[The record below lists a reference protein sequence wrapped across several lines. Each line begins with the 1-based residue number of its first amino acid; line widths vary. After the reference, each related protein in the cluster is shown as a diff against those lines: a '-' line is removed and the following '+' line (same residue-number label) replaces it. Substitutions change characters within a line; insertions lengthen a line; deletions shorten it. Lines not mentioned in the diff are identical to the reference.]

1 MKIFFMRHGIA
12 EPAHGSVKDH
22 DRALTEEGRS
32 QVSQIAQAMQRLS
45 IKPDV
50 ILTSPLVRA
59 RQTAEIVAP
68 ALEAPLETANELQPG
83 AILDDLQRLLRRYPQ
98 ETVMLVGHEPDF
110 SALAARLINA
120 DERGILLKKG
130 GMIRIDIDGRPQAGR
145 GRLVMSLT
153 PKTMLLLANGAPA
166 QLAPETPA
174 ANAEP
179 MNGAPQE

>member
-1 MKIFFMRHGIA
+1 MKIFFLRHGIA
-12 EPAHGSVKDH
+12 EPAHGSLKDH

-32 QVSQIAQAMQRLS
+32 QMSQIAQALQQLS
-45 IKPDV
+45 INPDL

-59 RQTAEIVAP
+59 RETAEIVATT
-68 ALEAPLETANELQPG
+68 LGVQLETVNELQPG
-83 AILDDLQRLLRRYPQ
+83 CILDDLQRLLRRYPQ

-130 GMIRIDIDGRPQAGR
+130 GLIRIDIDGRPQAGR

-153 PKTMLLLANGAPA
+153 PKTMVLLANSTSAQPAVAAPA
-166 QLAPETPA
+166 PQSAPIE
-174 ANAEP
+174 
-179 MNGAPQE
+179 GATQE

>member
-12 EPAHGSVKDH
+12 EPAYGSVKDH
-22 DRALTEEGRS
+22 DRALTDEGRG
-32 QVSQIAQAMQRLS
+32 QVNLIAQAMQRLS

-59 RQTAEIVAP
+59 RETAEIIAP
-68 ALEAPLETANELQPG
+68 ALDARLETANELQPG
-83 AILDDLQRLLRRYPQ
+83 CILDDLQRVLRRYPQ

-153 PKTMLLLANGAPA
+153 PKTMMLLANSTPAQPVAEAPA
-166 QLAPETPA
+166 SESAPQDA
-174 ANAEP
+174 
-179 MNGAPQE
+179 APQE